1 MLPATEEVVLRT
13 SLKTEEGRGDRSLS
27 EERSQGFK
35 EQSKLT
41 QNKRLLLLIIN
52 LKMLLDRSNAI
63 IHTKV
68 PCKYEAHLVITLVVE
83 LPDIT

>member
-13 SLKTEEGRGDRSLS
+13 QETEEGRGDRSLS
-27 EERSQGFK
+27 EEQSQGFK

-52 LKMLLDRSNAI
+52 LKMLLD
-63 IHTKV
+63 
-68 PCKYEAHLVITLVVE
+68 HLLYN
-83 LPDIT
+83 